1 MDNEEP
7 NYFNLITYEND
18 EDNNNSASKELDC
31 NKNHISKS
39 DNLKHSNK
47 KVISEKLKNDY
58 SLENMIF
65 KDNKEYINIDSIT
78 NSNKKELIDNN
89 YESKTFN
96 IKIDNSNKNN
106 LKNLIN
112 SINLIS
118 DSSKNNQIKICRKEK
133 SKNYGNK
140 SFVSLKSNHMKNP
153 KLFKSFRQNKNIFD
167 NSLTKRGITISSDR
181 NPNKLKVI
189 TNYNSTYYRNSNTQ
203 LYNNGINKNKKRIFS
218 SLKRKSNTPKIKNSC
233 SSVCEN
239 KSPKITN
246 KKRYNSSQHNS
257 SKNENEN
264 NKNNSKT
271 YDDLEDNLNNTNE
284 MKKDILNINDSRKNR
299 QSSFIRYN
307 SKSNRMLSP
316 KEQIIED
323 KIQELN
329 NETQKFREERQKVN
343 ELKNEYEKLQT
354 KLLKDIEDFVK
365 KKEEFEK
372 FKQNEINNLNKERKN
387 MLLDNK
393 YISNARNQSK
403 SLESE
408 IKKNEEIIAQLKTQI
423 SELKLII
430 KNKDIEIKN
439 LHRIIR
445 EIKLDKKET
454 SKNKLKEAKNESD
467 NINNN
472 NNNNISKLS
481 KKHNSTKILNINSNN
496 NRDKSD
502 FVPNT
507 KFFKFKK
514 INIVKGDKNNISF
527 NDNSIL
533 GQKKSTKLFIN
544 KKNKSINNISYTS
557 NNSNRVSN
565 ISSELFN
572 SSFIRNI
579 HKPNKNN
586 DIKSK
591 IIYNI
596 NDNSNSVN
604 SKNES
609 VEPIKIPISINNS
622 TIQNYQNKNLIRN
635 YYINPVQ
642 CKLKKNLKN
651 TFAKNTILNNK
662 KCYKKIYDS
671 TRQNYNNESEIII
684 NADKSNRNT
693 KTNNT
698 TCNNESHIK
707 NDNYDFIIPEKYHE
721 IDKVNNKIIKTLNIN
736 GNNIAIY
743 SNNKKEITY
752 PDGVR
757 QIIYDDNHQIIF
769 YKNGDIKQIFNN
781 GKTVFL
787 NKEEQKIETIYQNGI
802 KIVKY
807 NNGKMERF
815 LFDDKENISSNN
827 VNK

>member
-1 MDNEEP
+1 MDNDES
-7 NYFNLITYEND
+7 NYFNLITYENID
-18 EDNNNSASKELDC
+18 DNNNSDSEKEEELDC
-31 NKNHISKS
+31 KKNLISKS
-39 DNLKHSNK
+39 DHLKHSK
-47 KVISEKLKNDY
+47 EEVISEKIKKDY
-58 SLENMIF
+58 SLGNIIL
-65 KDNKEYINIDSIT
+65 KGIKESINNDSIT
-78 NSNKKELIDNN
+78 NSNKKELNNNN

-96 IKIDNSNKNN
+96 ITIDNENKKN
-106 LKNLIN
+106 LKNAIN
-112 SINLIS
+112 SINLIL
-118 DSSKNNQIKICRKEK
+118 DSSTNNQFEKCGKEK

-140 SFVSLKSNHMKNP
+140 SFISLKSNHMKNP
-153 KLFKSFRQNKNIFD
+153 KLFKSFRLNKNILD
-167 NSLTKRGITISSDR
+167 NSLIKRGITISSDR
-181 NPNKLKVI
+181 NTNKLKVI

-203 LYNNGINKNKKRIFS
+203 LYNNGVNKNKKKFFS
-218 SLKRKSNTPKIKNSC
+218 SLKGKSNTPKIKNSC
-233 SSVCEN
+233 SSVCQN

-257 SKNENEN
+257 SKNKN
-264 NKNNSKT
+264 NKNNSKS
-271 YDDLEDNLNNTNE
+271 YDDFEDNLNNTNE

-307 SKSNRMLSP
+307 VKSNRMLSP

-329 NETQKFREERQKVN
+329 KETQKFREERQKVN

-387 MLLDNK
+387 MLLENK
-393 YISNARNQSK
+393 YISNARNQNK

-408 IKKNEEIIAQLKTQI
+408 IKKNEEIIAQLKIQI
-423 SELKLII
+423 NELKLII

-454 SKNKLKEAKNESD
+454 SKNKLKETKNESD
-467 NINNN
+467 NNN
-472 NNNNISKLS
+472 NNNNISKFS

-502 FVPNT
+502 FVPNS
-507 KFFKFKK
+507 KFFKFKE
-514 INIVKGDKNNISF
+514 INIVKGGKNNISF
-527 NDNSIL
+527 NDNSLL
-533 GQKKSTKLFIN
+533 GQKKSNNLFIN
-544 KKNKSINNISYTS
+544 KKNKSINNISYIS
-557 NNSNRVSN
+557 NNSNRISN

-572 SSFIRNI
+572 SSLIRNI
-579 HKPNKNN
+579 HKPNKND

-591 IIYNI
+591 IIYSI
-596 NDNSNSVN
+596 NDNSNFVN
-604 SKNES
+604 SKNEI
-609 VEPIKIPISINNS
+609 VEPIKIPTSINSS

-651 TFAKNTILNNK
+651 SFTKKTLLNNK
-662 KCYKKIYDS
+662 RCYQKIYDS
-671 TRQNYNNESEIII
+671 TCQNFNNESEIMI
-684 NADKSNRNT
+684 NSDKSNRNK
-693 KTNNT
+693 KTNNI
-698 TCNNESHIK
+698 TCKNESHTK

-787 NKEEQKIETIYQNGI
+787 NKKEQKIETIYQNGI

-827 VNK
+827 VKK

>member
-1 MDNEEP
+1 M
-7 NYFNLITYEND
+7 
-18 EDNNNSASKELDC
+18 
-31 NKNHISKS
+31 
-39 DNLKHSNK
+39 
-47 KVISEKLKNDY
+47 
-58 SLENMIF
+58 
-65 KDNKEYINIDSIT
+65 
-78 NSNKKELIDNN
+78 KKE
-89 YESKTFN
+89 
-96 IKIDNSNKNN
+96 
-106 LKNLIN
+106 
-112 SINLIS
+112 
-118 DSSKNNQIKICRKEK
+118 
-133 SKNYGNK
+133 
-140 SFVSLKSNHMKNP
+140 
-153 KLFKSFRQNKNIFD
+153 
-167 NSLTKRGITISSDR
+167 
-181 NPNKLKVI
+181 
-189 TNYNSTYYRNSNTQ
+189 
-203 LYNNGINKNKKRIFS
+203 
-218 SLKRKSNTPKIKNSC
+218 
-233 SSVCEN
+233 
-239 KSPKITN
+239 
-246 KKRYNSSQHNS
+246 
-257 SKNENEN
+257 
-264 NKNNSKT
+264 
-271 YDDLEDNLNNTNE
+271 
-284 MKKDILNINDSRKNR
+284 ILNINDSRKNR

-307 SKSNRMLSP
+307 VKSNRMLSP

-393 YISNARNQSK
+393 YISNTRNQNK

-423 SELKLII
+423 NELKLII
-430 KNKDIEIKN
+430 KNKDNEIKN

-445 EIKLDKKET
+445 EIKLEKKET

-467 NINNN
+467 NNNN

-533 GQKKSTKLFIN
+533 GQKKSNKLFIN

-557 NNSNRVSN
+557 NNSNRISN

-671 TRQNYNNESEIII
+671 ACQNYNNESEIII

-693 KTNNT
+693 KTNST

-802 KIVKY
+802 KIIKY

-815 LFDDKENISSNN
+815 LFDDKENINNNN

>member
-1 MDNEEP
+1 MENDES
-7 NYFNLITYEND
+7 NYFNLITYENNED
-18 EDNNNSASKELDC
+18 DNNSISEELDI

-39 DNLKHSNK
+39 DHLRHSNK
-47 KVISEKLKNDY
+47 KVISEKIKKDY

-65 KDNKEYINIDSIT
+65 KENKYIINNDSIT
-78 NSNKKELIDNN
+78 NSNKKELADNN

-96 IKIDNSNKNN
+96 IEIDNKNKKN
-106 LKNLIN
+106 LKYEIN
-112 SINLIS
+112 SINLIL
-118 DSSKNNQIKICRKEK
+118 DSSTNNEIKECGKEK
-133 SKNYGNK
+133 NKNYENK
-140 SFVSLKSNHMKNP
+140 SFASLKINSMKNP
-153 KLFKSFRQNKNIFD
+153 KLFKSLRQSKKTLD
-167 NSLTKRGITISSDR
+167 NSLTKRRITISSDR
-181 NPNKLKVI
+181 NPSKLKVI
-189 TNYNSTYYRNSNTQ
+189 TNYNSTYYRNNNTQ
-203 LYNNGINKNKKRIFS
+203 IYNNGINNNKKKIFS
-218 SLKRKSNTPKIKNSC
+218 SLKRKSNTPKMKNSC

-239 KSPKITN
+239 KSPKIAN

-257 SKNENEN
+257 SKNENVNET

-271 YDDLEDNLNNTNE
+271 YDDLDDNLNNINE
-284 MKKDILNINDSRKNR
+284 MKKDSLNANDSRKSR

-307 SKSNRMLSP
+307 SKCNKILSP

-343 ELKNEYEKLQT
+343 ELKKEYEKLQT
-354 KLLKDIEDFVK
+354 KLLKDIEDFLK

-393 YISNARNQSK
+393 YISNARNQNK

-408 IKKNEEIIAQLKTQI
+408 IKKNEEIIAKQKTQI
-423 SELKLII
+423 NELKLII

-439 LHRIIR
+439 LNRIIR
-445 EIKLDKKET
+445 EIKIDKKET
-454 SKNKLKEAKNESD
+454 SINKLKETKNESD
-467 NINNN
+467 NINNH
-472 NNNNISKLS
+472 NISKLS
-481 KKHNSTKILNINSNN
+481 KKHNSTKILTINSNN
-496 NRDKSD
+496 NKDKCD
-502 FVPNT
+502 FVPNS
-507 KFFKFKK
+507 KFFKLKK
-514 INIVKGDKNNISF
+514 INILKGDKNNISF

-533 GQKKSTKLFIN
+533 GQNKESKLFIN

-572 SSFIRNI
+572 SSFIKNI
-579 HKPNKNN
+579 RKANKND

-591 IIYNI
+591 AIYNI

-609 VEPIKIPISINNS
+609 VEPIKIPISMNNS
-622 TIQNYQNKNLIRN
+622 TIQNYKNKNLIRK

-642 CKLKKNLKN
+642 CKLKKNLKGSF
-651 TFAKNTILNNK
+651 TKKPESNNK
-662 KCYKKIYDS
+662 ISYKKIYDS
-671 TRQNYNNESEIII
+671 SSQDYNNEIEMI
-684 NADKSNRNT
+684 NPNKSNRNT
-693 KTNNT
+693 KANNT
-698 TCNNESHIK
+698 VRNKESHAK
-707 NDNYDFIIPEKYHE
+707 NDNYDFIIPEKYQE
-721 IDKVNNKIIKTLNIN
+721 IDKNNNKIIKTLNIN
-736 GNNIAIY
+736 GNIISIY

-752 PDGVR
+752 PDGIR
-757 QIIYDDNHQIIF
+757 QIIYDDSHQIIF

-787 NKEEQKIETIYQNGI
+787 NKKEQKIETLYQNGI

-815 LFDDKENISSNN
+815 LFDDKENIISNN